1 MILFYSNNVFSGMVE
16 PLKQDTN
23 PIIDIRCK
31 DKSCR
36 LEDINTIS
44 DSACRYL
51 EMFSN
56 GRKIST
62 YNVVSQ
68 TETELDCHNVMYVKR
83 ILLQVTIE

>member
-1 MILFYSNNVFSGMVE
+1 MVE
-16 PLKQDTN
+16 PLKQDSN
-23 PIIDIRCK
+23 PFIDISCK
-31 DKSCR
+31 GKSCK

-51 EMFSN
+51 ETFSN

-62 YNVVSQ
+62 YNVVSH
-68 TETELDCHNVMYVKR
+68 TETELDCSNIVYVKR